1 MKGLILKDFMNL
13 KQQWKVWAIFL
24 IFYGFMSV
32 STKSNSMGAMII
44 VMCAILPTTFMS
56 YDEKANW
63 DKYAL
68 SMPLSRDDM
77 VLSKYI
83 ISIFFFAAAFLLNIV
98 LNLLMGSTEIE
109 KMLFE
114 STILSTVGILYIS
127 IILPIL
133 FKYGVEKSR
142 LIVLMV
148 FFAPWIIVVLFLKL
162 NVNIPYKQIFNTY
175 SSILPLISIVI
186 FIISILIS
194 LNIYKKKEL

>member
-13 KQQWKVWAIFL
+13 KQQWKIWIIFL
-24 IFYGFMSV
+24 IFYGFISV
-32 STKSNSMGAMII
+32 SSKNNFMGAMII
-44 VMCAILPTTFMS
+44 IMCAILPTTFMS
-56 YDEKANW
+56 YDEKAKW

-77 VLSKYI
+77 VISKYI
-83 ISIFFFAAAFLLNIV
+83 ISIIFFTAAFLLNII
-98 LNLLMGSTEIE
+98 LNLLMGSTEIG

-114 STILSTVGILYIS
+114 STVLCAVGILYIS

-142 LIVLMV
+142 LIVMMV
-148 FFAPWIIVVLFLKL
+148 FFTPWIMIVILSKL
-162 NVNIPYKQIFNTY
+162 NINIPYEQILNKSSFIL
-175 SSILPLISIVI
+175 SIISILV

-194 LNIYKKKEL
+194 LNIYKRKEL

>member
-162 NVNIPYKQIFNTY
+162 NIDVPYKQIFNKP
-175 SSILPLISIVI
+175 SLILPLISIVI